1 MSAITC
7 PAGSANCGTINN
19 CLLPTTVPANV
30 YTGLTAV
37 NVNDAQ
43 DWRVYYLD
51 KNGAVSQLEGN
62 ASGFATGEQIG
73 GSGLNAS
80 SLAAVNVNSTTN
92 NINLFYV
99 DDLTRN
105 LFKMQF
111 TNGAWTTRESFFY
124 SPLHFNTNIHYH
136 SISSIHCFYSLM
148 EPIFGSWRC
157 IQLHARSAACLLHRS

>member
-7 PAGSANCGTINN
+7 PAGSANCGTISN
-19 CLLPTTVPANV
+19 CLLPTTIPASV

-37 NVNDAQ
+37 NVNEAQ
-43 DWRVYYLD
+43 DWRIYYL
-51 KNGAVSQLEGN
+51 NQAGAVSQLEGN
-62 ASGFATGEQIG
+62 SSGFATGETIG

-99 DDLTRN
+99 DALTKA

-111 TNGAWTTRESFFY
+111 TNGAWTTRA
-124 SPLHFNTNIHYH
+124 SPLPHFSPH
-136 SISSIHCFYSLM
+136 
-148 EPIFGSWRC
+148 
-157 IQLHARSAACLLHRS
+157 

>member
-7 PAGSANCGTINN
+7 PANSANCNTISN
-19 CLLPTTVPANV
+19 CLLPTKIPTSV

-51 KNGAVSQLEGN
+51 QEGAVSQLEGN
-62 ASGFATGEQIG
+62 SSGFATGERIG
-73 GSGLNAS
+73 GYGLNAS

-99 DDLTRN
+99 DVLTKN
-105 LFKMQF
+105 LYKMQF
-111 TNGAWTTRESFFY
+111 TDGAWTTRMLPT
-124 SPLHFNTNIHYH
+124 SPLYKL
-136 SISSIHCFYSLM
+136 Y
-148 EPIFGSWRC
+148 
-157 IQLHARSAACLLHRS
+157 